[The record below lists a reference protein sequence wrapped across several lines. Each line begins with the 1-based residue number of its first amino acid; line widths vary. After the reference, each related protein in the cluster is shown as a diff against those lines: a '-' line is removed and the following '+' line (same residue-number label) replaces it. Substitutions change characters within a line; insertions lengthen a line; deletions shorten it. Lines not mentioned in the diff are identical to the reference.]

1 LAYSTIPLVPIV
13 GEGEEARRNGL
24 GSGVLVELD
33 SRYFIV
39 TAGHCV
45 RDFTHSKIALG
56 VARGRHNFQA
66 DIIDRDQTYET
77 HDGSD
82 PSSDVGYLEIPGHQG
97 KAAESYWRVAL
108 KLAGFVNLDLPPG
121 QDEQGLFVCGGFPDA
136 LAEEVEPTISKREE
150 TINFI
155 YFYSG
160 YYNEEHPSEIHPPDR
175 FFSLRVPSSV
185 HQIEGPGKR
194 RTRPMPDL
202 SGVSGGGVW
211 HVDLRDLDEGFTE
224 SSMKL
229 AGLHV
234 ATFKRNSDPVCLRAI
249 KATEALRLIA
259 KKNPDLA
266 ERTDIE
272 ALL

>member
-1 LAYSTIPLVPIV
+1 MVPIV
-13 GEGEEARRNGL
+13 GAGEDERRKDRGL

-45 RDFTHSKIALG
+45 SDFIHDKIALG
-56 VARGRHNFQA
+56 VARGRHNFQV
-66 DIIDRDQTYET
+66 DIIDRDHTY
-77 HDGSD
+77 DMSA
-82 PSSDVGYLEIPGHQG
+82 PSHDVGYLEIPGHQG
-97 KAAESYWRVAL
+97 RAAESYWRVAL
-108 KLAGFVNLDLPPG
+108 KLAGFVDLDLPPQ
-121 QDEQGLFVCGGFPDA
+121 QDGRDLFIYGGFPNA
-136 LAEEVEPTISKREE
+136 LAVQVEPTSSKREE

-155 YFYSG
+155 YFRTA
-160 YYNEEHPSEIHPPDR
+160 YYNEATPSEDYPPDR
-175 FFSLRVPSSV
+175 YLNLRVPESV
-185 HQIEGPGKR
+185 YQIDGPGER
-194 RTRPMPDL
+194 RSRPMPNL
-202 SGVSGGGVW
+202 AGVSGGGVW
-211 HVDLRDLDEGFTE
+211 LIDPLDMDEGFNE

-234 ATFKRNSDPVCLRAI
+234 ATFKRNGDPVNLRAI

-266 ERTDIE
+266 ERTNIE